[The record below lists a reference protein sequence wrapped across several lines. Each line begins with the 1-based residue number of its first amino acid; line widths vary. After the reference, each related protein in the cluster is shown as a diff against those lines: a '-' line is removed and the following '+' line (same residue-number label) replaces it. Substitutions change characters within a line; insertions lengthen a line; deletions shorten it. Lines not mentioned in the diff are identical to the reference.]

1 MPSER
6 AIILSFSYVY
16 LSFYAG
22 KNTTIFGTP
31 PHILPF
37 CRRNIENAWK
47 KGKMCG
53 GVPKIV
59 VFLPA

>member
-1 MPSER
+1 MLGLWKNMSEEKEVHSSLR
-6 AIILSFSYVY
+6 YW
-16 LSFYAG
+16 
-22 KNTTIFGTP
+22 
-31 PHILPF
+31 PF

>member
-1 MPSER
+1 MRFLCEGFRRICWGLWKNMSEEKEVHSSLR
-6 AIILSFSYVY
+6 YW
-16 LSFYAG
+16 
-22 KNTTIFGTP
+22 
-31 PHILPF
+31 PF